1 MAPTDWIINYR
12 RYLKRRNDSRHTV
25 KNYMTSLGQFL
36 RWVDVPIEEVTARI
50 ILHYIDVL
58 MARGL
63 RPKSINCHLERIR
76 QFYHYLIQEEGLE
89 LVNPVKRGYGQRM
102 SKPLPRHLTEEALDM
117 LIRACKTSR
126 DRAMFMLML
135 RCGLRVAEVAGLSLG
150 EIDLRR
156 RRLLICDG
164 KGRKDRI
171 VYLSD
176 DALLALDDYLAG
188 RRASTTQKAFL
199 VEKGTYR
206 DGPLSIRAI
215 QKRMEYYA
223 KKTQLKVSCHHLRHT
238 MATQMLNAD
247 AELVTIQD
255 LLGHRWITTTQ
266 RYCRISNR
274 KVQRD
279 YYKAMEVVM
288 QRTTYSY
295 TETLEVDTPKV

>member
-1 MAPTDWIINYR
+1 MAHTDWITNYR
-12 RYLKRRNDSRHTV
+12 RYLKRRNDSRHTI
-25 KNYMTSLGQFL
+25 KSYMTSLGQFL

-50 ILHYIDVL
+50 IVHYIEVL

-63 RPKSINCHLERIR
+63 RPKTINCHLERIR
-76 QFYHYLIQEEGLE
+76 QFYHYLIQEEDHK
-89 LVNPVKRGYGQRM
+89 LVNPVKKGYGQRM
-102 SKPLPRHLTEEALDM
+102 SKPLPRHLTEEELHV
-117 LIRACKTSR
+117 LFRACKSPR
-126 DRAMFMLML
+126 DRAVFMLML

-150 EIDLRR
+150 DIDLRR
-156 RRLLICDG
+156 RRLFIHDG
-164 KGRKDRI
+164 KGRKGRL

-176 DALLALDDYLAG
+176 DALLALDDYLAV
-188 RRASTTQKAFL
+188 RPAASTQRLFL

-206 DGPLSIRAI
+206 DEPLSVRGI

-223 KKTQLKVSCHHLRHT
+223 KKTRLRVSCHALRHT

-247 AELVTIQD
+247 AELVIIQD

-288 QRTTYSY
+288 QRTTYYY
-295 TETLEVDTPKV
+295 TETLEVDTPQV

>member
-1 MAPTDWIINYR
+1 
-12 RYLKRRNDSRHTV
+12 
-25 KNYMTSLGQFL
+25 
-36 RWVDVPIEEVTARI
+36 VPIEQVTARI
-50 ILHYIDVL
+50 IVHYIEVL

-63 RPKSINCHLERIR
+63 RPKTINCHLERIG
-76 QFYHYLIQEEGLE
+76 QFYHYLIQEEDLG
-89 LVNPVKRGYGQRM
+89 LVNPVKKGYGQRM
-102 SKPLPRHLTEEALDM
+102 SKPLPRHLTEEELHV
-117 LIRACKTSR
+117 LFRACKSPR

-156 RRLLICDG
+156 RRLLIHDG
-164 KGRKDRI
+164 KGRKGRL

-176 DALLALDDYLAG
+176 DALLALDDYLTA
-188 RRASTTQKAFL
+188 RPASSTQKVFL

-206 DGPLSIRAI
+206 NQPLSVRGI

-223 KKTQLKVSCHHLRHT
+223 KKTGLRVSCHALRHT

-288 QRTTYSY
+288 KRTTYHY
-295 TETLEVDTPKV
+295 TETREEDLPKV

>member
-1 MAPTDWIINYR
+1 MAHTDWITNYR
-12 RYLKRRNDSRHTV
+12 RYLKRRNDSPHTV
-25 KNYMTSLGQFL
+25 KNYMASLGQFF
-36 RWVDVPIEEVTARI
+36 RWVDVPIEQVTARI
-50 ILHYIDVL
+50 VLHYIEFL

-63 RPKSINCHLERIR
+63 KPKSINCHLERIR

-89 LVNPVKRGYGQRM
+89 LVNPVKKGYGQRM
-102 SKPLPRHLTEEALDM
+102 SKPLPRHLTEQELSM
-117 LIRACKTSR
+117 LFRACTSPR

-135 RCGLRVAEVAGLSLG
+135 RCGLRVAEVAGLGLG

-164 KGRKDRI
+164 KGRKGRI

-176 DALLALDDYLAG
+176 DALLALDDYLAV
-188 RRASTTQKAFL
+188 RLTSTTQKVFL

-206 DGPLSIRAI
+206 NGPLSIRAI
-215 QKRMEYYA
+215 QKRMQYYA
-223 KKTQLKVSCHHLRHT
+223 KKTHLKISCHHLRHT

-279 YYKAMEVVM
+279 YYRAMEVVM
-288 QRTTYSY
+288 QRTGYYQSTH
-295 TETLEVDTPKV
+295 

>member
-1 MAPTDWIINYR
+1 
-12 RYLKRRNDSRHTV
+12 
-25 KNYMTSLGQFL
+25 
-36 RWVDVPIEEVTARI
+36 VPIEEVTARI
-50 ILHYIDVL
+50 IVHYIEFL

-63 RPKSINCHLERIR
+63 RPKTINCYLERIR

-89 LVNPVKRGYGQRM
+89 IVNPVKRGYGQRM
-102 SKPLPRHLTEEALDM
+102 SKPLPRHLTEEELDT
-117 LIRACKTSR
+117 LFRACKTSR

-156 RRLLICDG
+156 RRLLIHDG

-176 DALLALDDYLAG
+176 DVLLALDDYLTM
-188 RRASTTQKAFL
+188 RPESTTAKVFL
-199 VEKGTYR
+199 VEKGSYR
-206 DGPLSIRAI
+206 NQPLSVRGI
-215 QKRMEYYA
+215 QKRIEYYA
-223 KKTQLKVSCHHLRHT
+223 QKTGLRISCHSLRHT

-288 QRTTYSY
+288 QRTGYYQSAH
-295 TETLEVDTPKV
+295 

>member
-1 MAPTDWIINYR
+1 MAPTDWITNYR
-12 RYLKRRNDSRHTV
+12 RYLKRRNDSPHTV

-36 RWVDVPIEEVTARI
+36 RWVDVPIEQVTARI
-50 ILHYIDVL
+50 IVHYIEFL

-89 LVNPVKRGYGQRM
+89 LVNPVKRGYAQRM
-102 SKPLPRHLTEEALDM
+102 SKPLPRHLTDEELDM
-117 LIRACKTSR
+117 FFRACTSSR

-135 RCGLRVAEVAGLSLG
+135 RCGLRVGEVADLSLG
-150 EIDLRR
+150 EVDLRR
-156 RRLLICDG
+156 RRLIIHDG
-164 KGRKDRI
+164 KGGKDRL
-171 VYLSD
+171 VYISD
-176 DALLALDDYLAG
+176 DALLALDDYLTM
-188 RRASTTQKAFL
+188 RPQSTTARVFL
-199 VEKGTYR
+199 VEKGNYR
-206 DGPLSIRAI
+206 NQPLSVRGI
-215 QKRMEYYA
+215 QKRIEYYA
-223 KKTQLKVSCHHLRHT
+223 QKTGLRISCHSLRHT

-279 YYKAMEVVM
+279 YYRAMEVVM
-288 QRTTYSY
+288 QRTGYIHSNR
-295 TETLEVDTPKV
+295 

>member
-1 MAPTDWIINYR
+1 MAG
-12 RYLKRRNDSRHTV
+12 
-25 KNYMTSLGQFL
+25 LGQFL
-36 RWVDVPIEEVTARI
+36 RWVDAPIEEVSPRI
-50 ILHYIDVL
+50 IVHYIEFL

-63 RPKSINCHLERIR
+63 GPKTINCHLERIR

-89 LVNPVKRGYGQRM
+89 LVNPVKKGYGQRM
-102 SKPLPRHLTEEALDM
+102 SKPLPRHLTEQGLSM
-117 LIRACKTSR
+117 LFRACKSSR

-156 RRLLICDG
+156 RRLVICDG

-176 DALLALDDYLAG
+176 DALLALDDYLAV

-223 KKTQLKVSCHHLRHT
+223 KKTGLRVSCHQLRHT

-266 RYCRISNR
+266 RYCRISDR

-295 TETLEVDTPKV
+295 PETLEVEIPKV

>member
-1 MAPTDWIINYR
+1 MAHTDWITNYR
-12 RYLKRRNDSRHTV
+12 RYLKRRNDSHHTV

-36 RWVDVPIEEVTARI
+36 RWVDVPIEQVTARI
-50 ILHYIDVL
+50 ISHYIEFL

-63 RPKSINCHLERIR
+63 RPKTINCYLERIR

-102 SKPLPRHLTEEALDM
+102 SKPLPRHLTEEELDM
-117 LIRACKTSR
+117 LFRACKTPR

-150 EIDLRR
+150 EIDLVR
-156 RRLLICDG
+156 RRLLIHDG

-176 DALLALDDYLAG
+176 DVLLALDDYLAV
-188 RRASTTQKAFL
+188 RPTSTTQKVFL

-206 DGPLSIRAI
+206 DGHLSIRAI

-223 KKTQLKVSCHHLRHT
+223 KKTGLKVSCHHLRHT

-279 YYKAMEVVM
+279 YYRAMEVVM
-288 QRTTYSY
+288 QRTGYYQSAH
-295 TETLEVDTPKV
+295 

>member
-1 MAPTDWIINYR
+1 MAHTDWITNYR
-12 RYLKRRNDSRHTV
+12 RYLKRRNDSRHTI
-25 KNYMTSLGQFL
+25 KSYMTSLGQFL

-50 ILHYIDVL
+50 IVHYIEVL

-63 RPKSINCHLERIR
+63 RPKTINCHLERIR
-76 QFYHYLIQEEGLE
+76 QFYHYLIQEEDHK
-89 LVNPVKRGYGQRM
+89 LVNPVKKGYGQRM
-102 SKPLPRHLTEEALDM
+102 SKPLPRHLTEEELHV
-117 LIRACKTSR
+117 LFRACKSPR
-126 DRAMFMLML
+126 DRAVFMLML

-150 EIDLRR
+150 DIDLRR
-156 RRLLICDG
+156 RRLFIHDG
-164 KGRKDRI
+164 KGRKGRL

-176 DALLALDDYLAG
+176 DALLALDDYLAV
-188 RRASTTQKAFL
+188 RPAASTQRLFL

-206 DGPLSIRAI
+206 DEPLSVRGI

-223 KKTQLKVSCHHLRHT
+223 KKTRLRVSCHALRHT

-247 AELVTIQD
+247 AELVIIQD

-288 QRTTYSY
+288 QRATYSY
-295 TETLEVDTPKV
+295 TETLEVETPKL

>member
-1 MAPTDWIINYR
+1 MAG
-12 RYLKRRNDSRHTV
+12 
-25 KNYMTSLGQFL
+25 LGQFL
-36 RWVDVPIEEVTARI
+36 RWVDVPIEEVTPRI
-50 ILHYIDVL
+50 IVHYIDFL

-63 RPKSINCHLERIR
+63 KPKSINCQLERIR

-89 LVNPVKRGYGQRM
+89 LVNPVKKGYGLRM
-102 SKPLPRHLTEEALDM
+102 SKPLPRHLIEEELHM
-117 LIRACKTSR
+117 LFRACKTSR

-156 RRLLICDG
+156 RRLLIHDG

-176 DALLALDDYLAG
+176 DALLALDDYLAV
-188 RRASTTQKAFL
+188 RRASTTQKVFL

-223 KKTQLKVSCHHLRHT
+223 KKTGFTVSCHHLRHT

-288 QRTTYSY
+288 QRATYSY
-295 TETLEVDTPKV
+295 TETLEVETPKV

>member
-1 MAPTDWIINYR
+1 
-12 RYLKRRNDSRHTV
+12 
-25 KNYMTSLGQFL
+25 MTSLGQFL
-36 RWVDVPIEEVTARI
+36 RWVDVPIEEVTPRI
-50 ILHYIDVL
+50 IVHYIEVL

-63 RPKSINCHLERIR
+63 RPKSINCHMERIR
-76 QFYHYLIQEEGLE
+76 QFYHYLIQEEDLK
-89 LVNPVKRGYGQRM
+89 LVNPVKKGYGLKM
-102 SKPLPRHLTEEALDM
+102 PKPLPRHLAEEEVYILFG
-117 LIRACKTSR
+117 ACKTPR
-126 DRAMFMLML
+126 DRAMLMLML

-150 EIDLRR
+150 DIDLRR
-156 RRLLICDG
+156 RRLFIHDG
-164 KGRKDRI
+164 KGRKGRV
-171 VYLSD
+171 VYVSD
-176 DALLALDDYLAG
+176 DALLALDDYLA
-188 RRASTTQKAFL
+188 RRPASTTQKVFL

-206 DGPLSIRAI
+206 DRPLSIRAI

-223 KKTQLKVSCHHLRHT
+223 KKTGLKVSCHHLRHT

-288 QRTTYSY
+288 QRATNSY
-295 TETLEVDTPKV
+295 TETLEVETPKV

>member
-1 MAPTDWIINYR
+1 MAG
-12 RYLKRRNDSRHTV
+12 
-25 KNYMTSLGQFL
+25 LGQFL
-36 RWVDVPIEEVTARI
+36 RWVDASIEEVTPRI
-50 ILHYIDVL
+50 IVHYIDFL

-63 RPKSINCHLERIR
+63 KPKSINCHLERIR

-89 LVNPVKRGYGQRM
+89 LVNPVKKGYGLRM
-102 SKPLPRHLTEEALDM
+102 SKPLPRHLIEEELHM
-117 LIRACKTSR
+117 LFRACKTSR

-150 EIDLRR
+150 DIDLRR
-156 RRLLICDG
+156 RRLLIHDG

-176 DALLALDDYLAG
+176 DALLALDDYLAV
-188 RRASTTQKAFL
+188 RRASTTQKVFL

-206 DGPLSIRAI
+206 DRPLSIRAI

-223 KKTQLKVSCHHLRHT
+223 KKTGLRVSCHDLRHT

-288 QRTTYSY
+288 QRATNSY
-295 TETLEVDTPKV
+295 TETLEVETPKV